1 MIAQE
6 VQVAAPQI
14 VVNNEHLRNEQAAA
28 EQERE
33 GEDGE
38 EEFLGFDLLEVG
50 DEGPVRFSDPDDRSS
65 IEVKMAE
72 SVSRGLFGQ
81 GKNRL

>member
-50 DEGPVRFSDPDDRSS
+50 DEGPVRFSDSDDRSS

-81 GKNRL
+81 GKKRL